1 MVSNFE
7 RILDQIK
14 REANLVAPAH
24 GLNPSTVVELIM
36 RIVDLEDQHRIK
48 SQPKI
53 HQRAKGMIQTVA
65 LGEAEQEDG

>member
-14 REANLVAPAH
+14 REANLVAPTH

-48 SQPKI
+48 SKPKI
-53 HQRAKGMIQTVA
+53 HQSVKGMIQTVA
-65 LGEAEQEDG
+65 LREAEQEDG